1 MRNRLAL
8 FTSMIVVL
16 SGVTLSANAQK
27 TTEEFIPIGKSPGVS
42 GVSSYIGTIDSV
54 DVGDRTVTIRGDGA
68 LRSVEISGETRIWLD
83 LSKYKTKNR
92 AAILQDLKKGRRI
105 EVKPQQDRPD
115 QAEWIKI
122 DPGAGG

>member
-1 MRNRLAL
+1 MRIQLTL

-27 TTEEFIPIGKSPGVS
+27 ATENFIPIGKSPGVS
-42 GVSSYIGTIDSV
+42 GVSSYIGRIDSA
-54 DVGDRTVTIRGDGA
+54 DVAERTVTIRGNG
-68 LRSVEISGETRIWLD
+68 LLQSVEITGQTKIWLD

-92 AAILQDLKKGRRI
+92 AATLQDLRKGHRI
-105 EVKPQQDRPD
+105 EVKPQHNRPD
-115 QAEWIKI
+115 RAEWIKI

>member
-27 TTEEFIPIGKSPGVS
+27 ATEAFIPIGKSPGVS
-42 GVSSYIGTIDSV
+42 GVSTYIGTIDSV
-54 DVGDRTVTIRGDGA
+54 DVADRTVTIRGDE
-68 LRSVEISGETRIWLD
+68 LLESVEISGETKVWLD

-92 AAILQDLKKGRRI
+92 AATLQDLKEGLRI
-105 EVKPQQDRPD
+105 EAKPQHDRPD
-115 QAEWIKI
+115 RAEWIKI
-122 DPGAGG
+122 DPGTGG